1 MGRER
6 FQLWVHLMVL
16 MSNEGLCVY
25 CEDAESEVMDHV
37 IPLAKGGPHHWKNL
51 VPACI
56 ACNESKGD
64 RLFPR
69 WLMEI
74 EANPRGWEQLTIRDA
89 CEVIHKEQNGAIERI
104 EAVYAEI
111 ANEKR
116 IKWFINNTWLG
127 VPESKAF
134 IDQWRGEILR
144 EKERAAREAGY
155 PPPPPLPYFD
165 WRTR

>member
-1 MGRER
+1 
-6 FQLWVHLMVL
+6 MVL
-16 MSNEGLCVY
+16 MANEGLCVY

-51 VPACI
+51 VPACT

-74 EANPRGWEQLTIRDA
+74 DANPRGWKCLTIRDA
-89 CEVIHKEQNGAIERI
+89 CKVIHEEQIRAIERI
-104 EAVYAEI
+104 EAVSAEM

-127 VPESKAF
+127 VPEGKVF
-134 IDQWRGEILR
+134 IDRWRKEILGG
-144 EKERAAREAGY
+144 KELAAREAGY
-155 PPPPPLPYFD
+155 PPPPPLRAMRSVF
-165 WRTR
+165 

>member
-1 MGRER
+1 
-6 FQLWVHLMVL
+6 MVL

-51 VPACI
+51 VPACT

-74 EANPRGWEQLTIRDA
+74 EANPKGWAHLTIRDV
-89 CEVIHKEQNGAIERI
+89 CEIIHEEQNRAIERI
-104 EAVYAEI
+104 EAASAEI

-116 IKWFINNTWLG
+116 IKWFVNNTWLG
-127 VPESKAF
+127 VPESRAF
-134 IDQWRGEILR
+134 IDRWRRELIG
-144 EKERAAREAGY
+144 EKELAARQAGY
-155 PPPPPLPYFD
+155 PLPPRPRLLGSIS
-165 WRTR
+165 

>member
-1 MGRER
+1 
-6 FQLWVHLMVL
+6 

-51 VPACI
+51 VPACTP
-56 ACNESKGD
+56 CNESKGD

-74 EANPRGWEQLTIRDA
+74 EANPKGWTHLTIRDA
-89 CEVIHKEQNGAIERI
+89 CEIIHEEQNR
-104 EAVYAEI
+104 AVARVESASTEI

-127 VPESKAF
+127 VPENRAF
-134 IDQWRGEILR
+134 IDRWRKEILG
-144 EKERAAREAGY
+144 EKELAARRAGY
-155 PPPPPLPYFD
+155 PPPAPSRLLGSIL
-165 WRTR
+165 